1 MVLPRWDCSISANW
15 RDERWNSSIGNELFV
30 GYDLDRFGVHGGAG
44 DLHNFIHGFPL
55 GGGYTPHS
63 CMNWRTGGCKMGQR
77 RGKGGAG
84 KTQQERLLTT
94 AKRPGR
100 FAFDTPGQEG

>member
-55 GGGYTPHS
+55 GGGVHPPFLHELENRGLQNGSAARQGWGGQDPAGAAPH
-63 CMNWRTGGCKMGQR
+63 NGKEARTICV
-77 RGKGGAG
+77 
-84 KTQQERLLTT
+84 
-94 AKRPGR
+94 
-100 FAFDTPGQEG
+100 